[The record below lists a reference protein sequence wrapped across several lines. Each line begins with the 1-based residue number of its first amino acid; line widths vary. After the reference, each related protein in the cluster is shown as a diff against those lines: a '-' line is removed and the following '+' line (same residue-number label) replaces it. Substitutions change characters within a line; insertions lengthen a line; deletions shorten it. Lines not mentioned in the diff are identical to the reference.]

1 MKLSELA
8 KHVNNFEKLSLF
20 LRDEITKRRILEAE
34 VHEEGEN
41 LLKSGFLRESK
52 EVLAVTKR
60 LRDIHYEKTQL
71 SDYRE
76 SLDAIVNLEAQIPTR
91 L

>member
-8 KHVNNFEKLSLF
+8 KHVSNLEKLSLF
-20 LRDEITKRRILEAE
+20 LRNEINKRKILEAE
-34 VHEEGEN
+34 AYEEGEN

-76 SLDAIVNLEAQIPTR
+76 SLDSIVNLEAQIPTR